1 MSNDITLPGTG
12 AVVNTRQQS
21 DLSHN
26 QVVEVD
32 GELLTTLQSLT
43 LALNNISKSIGLMM
57 PDASGRMRVSLDAAT
72 NTGSIGNI
80 GTVTTVTGVT
90 TVTNVTAVA
99 SLTNQISIG
108 SFNAND
114 QVPALMNTAVRLNRQ
129 LITVS

>member
-1 MSNDITLPGTG
+1 
-12 AVVNTRQQS
+12 
-21 DLSHN
+21 
-26 QVVEVD
+26 
-32 GELLTTLQSLT
+32 
-43 LALNNISKSIGLMM
+43 
-57 PDASGRMRVSLDAAT
+57 
-72 NTGSIGNI
+72 
-80 GTVTTVTGVT
+80 VTTVTGVT

>member
-12 AVVNTRQQS
+12 AIVNTRQQS

-90 TVTNVTAVA
+90 TVTTVA

-114 QVPALMNTAVRLNRQ
+114 QVPALMNTAARLNRQ

>member
-57 PDASGRMRVSLDAAT
+57 PDVSGRMRVSLDAAT
-72 NTGSIGNI
+72 NTASIGNI
-80 GTVTTVTGVT
+80 GTVTTVT

-99 SLTNQISIG
+99 SLTNQISVG
-108 SFNAND
+108 GFNAND
-114 QVPALMNTAVRLNRQ
+114 QVPALMNTAARLNRQ
-129 LITVS
+129 SITVS